1 MSATIRI
8 VHRTG
13 YSYAGGVTASFNEIR
28 MLPRSTHEQQVVHSR
43 IDISPVPWTYTY
55 TDYWGTTVTAF
66 EVFERH
72 ESLNVVATST
82 VDVQRHTSEEPRL
95 QWGDLTS
102 LDVTDTHCEM
112 LEIGD
117 RVAPPPDLLA
127 AVAELRRISATPWE
141 LAVAVVDL
149 VHAEVKYV
157 FGATGVHTRAS
168 EAWEQRSGVC
178 QDMAHLV
185 LGALRS
191 VGIPAPTCRATS
203 CPAARA
209 SWASPMPGSRT
220 RGSSSGT
227 TAGWAPTR
235 RTTSAPATCTSRWP
249 SGATIAMW
257 RR

>member
-1 MSATIRI
+1 
-8 VHRTG
+8 
-13 YSYAGGVTASFNEIR
+13 
-28 MLPRSTHEQQVVHSR
+28 
-43 IDISPVPWTYTY
+43 
-55 TDYWGTTVTAF
+55 
-66 EVFERH
+66 VFERH

-82 VDVQRHTSEEPRL
+82 VEVQRHTSEEPRL

-127 AVAELRRISATPWE
+127 AVAELRRTSATPWE

-191 VGIPAPTCRATS
+191 VGIPARYVS
-203 CPAARA
+203 GYL
-209 SWASPMPGSRT
+209 MPSRT
-220 RGSSSGT
+220 GELGVPYAGESHAWIQFWDDGWKRPDEQHPPWRPARRGGRRARLSRCGAVDRHLHREPDLGHVRLRGDDPAVLGQSSGAVWMTWKAGSS
-227 TAGWAPTR
+227 
-235 RTTSAPATCTSRWP
+235 
-249 SGATIAMW
+249 
-257 RR
+257 